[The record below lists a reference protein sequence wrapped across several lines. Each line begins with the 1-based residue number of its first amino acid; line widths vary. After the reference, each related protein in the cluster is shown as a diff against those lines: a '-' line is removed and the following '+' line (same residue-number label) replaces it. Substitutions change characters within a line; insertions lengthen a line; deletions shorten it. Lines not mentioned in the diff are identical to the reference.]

1 MSYRTTLVLPLLA
14 ALAAPVQAEAI
25 PAAAPAEGVWLN
37 PSGSVAVRTAPCAVQ
52 SGQGVVSG
60 LCGHIVWASAK
71 AKADAQESGIAS
83 LVGIELLQD
92 YRLTGS
98 GGWRGTV
105 YVPDMGRRFDSRIET
120 LSSARLPM
128 RLKVSGCLLGGWLC
142 RSQVWTRIAQVPA

>member
-1 MSYRTTLVLPLLA
+1 MSYRTTIVLPLLA
-14 ALAAPVQAEAI
+14 ALAAPVQAGAI
-25 PAAAPAEGVWLN
+25 PAASPAEGVWLN

-52 SGQGVVSG
+52 AGQG

-71 AKADAQESGIAS
+71 AKADAQDSGIGS

-92 YRLTGS
+92 YRPAGS
-98 GGWRGTV
+98 GAWRGTV

-120 LSSARLPM
+120 LSPA